1 VSARVIL
8 SRGLRD
14 AFTLIELLVVVATIG
29 ILAALLLPALSRSQ
43 ESARRVR
50 CLSNL
55 RQLGF
60 ATHMYWDDYEGRA
73 FRYRRGALRDGDVY
87 WFGWLARGREGERAF
102 DPSSSALYPYL
113 ESGGVGLCPSLGY
126 ALRQFKLKAIG
137 AAYGYGYNL
146 QLSAPTGRSPVNVA
160 ALARP
165 GQVAL
170 LADAAQVNVFQPPAS
185 PDNPMLEEFYY
196 VNTNEMTAHFRH
208 VGHAAVLFC
217 DGHAAPESP
226 VPGSMDPRLPSQR
239 VGVLPGHLLV
249 IHDDQ

>member
-1 VSARVIL
+1 M
-8 SRGLRD
+8 
-14 AFTLIELLVVVATIG
+14 IELLVVIAIIG
-29 ILAALLLPALSRSQ
+29 ILASLLLPALSRSH

-60 ATHMYWDDYEGRA
+60 AAHMYWDDYEGRA
-73 FRYRRGALRDGDVY
+73 FRFRREALRNGDVY

-102 DPSSSALYPYL
+102 DPTAGALYPYL
-113 ESGGVGLCPSLGY
+113 GSGSVGLCPSLGY
-126 ALRQFKLKAIG
+126 ALRHFKLKAVG
-137 AAYGYGYNL
+137 AAHGYGYNL
-146 QLSAPTGRSPVNVA
+146 QLSPATGQAPVNVA

-185 PDNPMLEEFYY
+185 PENPMLEEFYY

-208 VGHAAVLFC
+208 ASHAAVLFC

-226 VPGSMDPRLPSQR
+226 VPGSWDSRLPNQR
-239 VGVLPGHLLV
+239 VGILPAPLLV
-249 IHDDQ
+249 IHDDP